1 MSDAAVSPALTSLTV
16 DVLRPTQ
23 SALRKLE
30 RGIEQG
36 LIHPQAHHVRQVML
50 SAKQFS
56 DAVERALTS
65 TQ

>member
-1 MSDAAVSPALTSLTV
+1 MSPTPALTSLTV

-23 SALRKLE
+23 SVLRRLE
-30 RGIEQG
+30 RGIELG
-36 LIHPQAHHVRQVML
+36 LIHPQAHHVRQVMQ
-50 SAKQFS
+50 SARTFA

>member
-1 MSDAAVSPALTSLTV
+1 MSGTAPALTSLTV

-23 SALRKLE
+23 SVLRRLE

-36 LIHPQAHHVRQVML
+36 LIHPQAHHVRQVMQ
-50 SAKQFS
+50 SAKQFA

>member
-1 MSDAAVSPALTSLTV
+1 MTTPALTSFTK

-36 LIHPQAHHVRQVML
+36 FIHPQAHHVRQVML
-50 SAKQFS
+50 DARTFV